1 MRKKYKINGDDYN
14 IIINPIKM
22 TKTFILTYIEFSL
35 YEQTLRNYY
44 NLSSTE
50 IITVLQI
57 EI

>member
-1 MRKKYKINGDDYN
+1 VRKKYKINGDDYN

-22 TKTFILTYIEFSL
+22 TNTFILTYIEFSL
-35 YEQTLRNYY
+35 YEHILRNHY